1 MRKIVLAAAAAF
13 VLPTVVSLAP
23 AFAAE
28 EVKPMEHEWHFDG
41 VLGKFDKQQLQRGF
55 QVYKEVC
62 ASCHSLNYISFRNLQ
77 DIGYSED
84 QVKVIA
90 AEYQVTDGPDEN
102 GDMFQRPARP
112 SDHIPKPFANE
123 QLARASNGGALPPD
137 LSLMTKAREDGP
149 NYVYSLMLG
158 YKEAP
163 NGFELNPGM
172 SYNEFFPGHQI
183 AMPQQ
188 ITEDRV
194 TYADGTKAT
203 AEQISQDVVAFLH
216 WTAEPKLEV
225 RHATG
230 VRVILFAFLFTVLA
244 YFYKRRLWARLE
256 KH

>member
-1 MRKIVLAAAAAF
+1 MRKFVLAAAAALAF
-13 VLPTVVSLAP
+13 SVSAQ
-23 AFAAE
+23 AAE
-28 EVKPMEHEWHFDG
+28 EHIELMEHKWTFDG

-62 ASCHSLNYISFRNLQ
+62 ASCHSLHYIAFRNLQ
-77 DIGYSED
+77 EIGYSED

-102 GDMFQRPARP
+102 GDMFQRPARG
-112 SDHIPKPFANE
+112 SDYFPRPFAND

-158 YKEAP
+158 YTEAP
-163 NGFELNPGM
+163 KGFEVNPGM
-172 SYNEFFPGHQI
+172 SYNAFFPGHQI

-188 ITEDRV
+188 ITDDRI

-203 AEQISQDVVAFLH
+203 AQQISEDVTAFLH
-216 WTAEPKLEV
+216 WAAEPKLEI

-230 VRVILFAFLFTVLA
+230 LRVMVFALLFTVLA
-244 YFYKRRLWARLE
+244 FFLKKRLWARLE

>member
-1 MRKIVLAAAAAF
+1 MRKIVWAAAAAF
-13 VLPTVVSLAP
+13 VLSSPVM
-23 AFAAE
+23 AAE
-28 EVKPMEHEWHFDG
+28 EIKAMQRTWTFDG

-62 ASCHSLNYISFRNLQ
+62 ASCHSMQYLAFRNLQ

-90 AEYQVTDGPDEN
+90 AEYQVQDGPDEN
-102 GDMFQRPARP
+102 GDMFDRPARG
-112 SDHIPKPFANE
+112 SDHFPKPFANA

-149 NYVYSLMLG
+149 NYVFSLMMG
-158 YKEAP
+158 YTEPPK
-163 NGFELNPGM
+163 GFELMPGM
-172 SYNEFFPGHQI
+172 SYNTYFPGHQI
-183 AMPQQ
+183 GMPQQ
-188 ITEDRV
+188 ITDDRV

-203 AEQISQDVVAFLH
+203 AEQISADVTAFLH
-216 WTAEPKLEV
+216 WAAEPKLEV

-230 VRVILFAFLFTVLA
+230 IRVVLFAFLFTVLA
-244 YFYKRRLWARLE
+244 FLYKRRLWARLE